1 MTHARLHIANH
12 DLLQGLF
19 PQTPWEHIF
28 SMNPFSA
35 VLAKDCFLSS
45 SFLFLAH
52 LQLDSTD
59 PVNKGYATSL
69 YWTMPALFTTF
80 ICFSLFLRRGER
92 TESYPITTNQ
102 FLFSIYLYACLQIQF
117 VIIIILFFVTVNSD
131 FTVGGEKNHS
141 YRRKASIRPSKT
153 ITYLSSNMYIM

>member
-80 ICFSLFLRRGER
+80 ICFSLFLRRGEK

-131 FTVGGEKNHS
+131 FTVGGKKITVTEEKPPYAPQRQLHICP
-141 YRRKASIRPSKT
+141 AICT
-153 ITYLSSNMYIM
+153 

>member
-19 PQTPWEHIF
+19 PQTPREHIF

-35 VLAKDCFLSS
+35 VSAKDCFLSS

-80 ICFSLFLRRGER
+80 FFSLFLRRGKKLN
-92 TESYPITTNQ
+92 PILSPRIN
-102 FLFSIYLYACLQIQF
+102 SILNLLVCLPA
-117 VIIIILFFVTVNSD
+117 NSVCD
-131 FTVGGEKNHS
+131 YYYFIFCYCKFWFYCWGEKNHS